1 MTAYGKNLKC
11 DVLSIPH
18 HGSKSSSCSQ
28 FLETTDPVYGVI
40 SVGAKNTYGHPTEEV
55 LSRLSYAGV
64 KVLRTDALSTI
75 LIRSDGVKMEV
86 ASDYE
91 S

>member
-1 MTAYGKNLKC
+1 M
-11 DVLSIPH
+11 LSS
-18 HGSKSSSCSQ
+18 GSALRVAAFPVTVI
-28 FLETTDPVYGVI
+28 FLRR
-40 SVGAKNTYGHPTEEV
+40 HPTEEV

-64 KVLRTDALSTI
+64 KVLRTDAQSTI

-86 ASDYE
+86 SSDYE